1 MAPVDLKGLYAYL
14 LWSREALEGV
24 YEEALERP
32 LVRKRLRSVKALL
45 LHTAVVDA
53 WLHED
58 ILRAPMVLAGF
69 PEVEA
74 VLEREGEGLPL
85 RALRA
90 YQEAVGRAT
99 WAFLQG
105 PVDENQV
112 VALHDAPEERYSL
125 GDLLWHAFLHEAR
138 HGAQVALL
146 LCVLGQEPPA
156 LDLYFFLKAKGGQGE
171 VL

>member
-1 MAPVDLKGLYAYL
+1 MAPVDLKRFYAYL
-14 LWSREALEGV
+14 LWSREALWRALEGV
-24 YEEALERP
+24 SEEALERP

-45 LHTAVVDA
+45 LHTAVVEDA

-58 ILRAPMVLAGF
+58 ILRAPMVLASF

-74 VLEREGEGLPL
+74 VLEREGEGLP
-85 RALRA
+85 RQALRA

-112 VALHDAPEERYSL
+112 VALHDAPEERYPL
-125 GDLLWHAFLHEAR
+125 GDLLWHAFLHEVR
-138 HGAQVALL
+138 HLAQVVLL
-146 LCVLGQEPPA
+146 LRLLGVEPPA
-156 LDLYFFLKAKGGQGE
+156 LDLYFFLKAKGG
-171 VL
+171 

>member
-14 LWSREALEGV
+14 LWSREALWRALEGV
-24 YEEALERP
+24 SEEALERP

-85 RALRA
+85 TSLRA

-105 PVDENQV
+105 PVDENRV

-125 GDLLWHAFLHEAR
+125 GDLLWHAFWHEAR
-138 HGAQVALL
+138 HGAQVALP

-156 LDLYFFLKAKGGQGE
+156 LDLFFPEGE
-171 VL
+171 RRPR

>member
-1 MAPVDLKGLYAYL
+1 MAPVDLKGFYAYL
-14 LWSREALEGV
+14 LWSREALWRALEGV
-24 YEEALERP
+24 SEEALERP
-32 LVRKRLRSVKALL
+32 LVPRKRLKSVKALL
-45 LHTAVVDA
+45 LHTAVVEDA

-112 VALHDAPEERYSL
+112 VALHDAPEERYSWGTSSGTPSCTRCGTWL
-125 GDLLWHAFLHEAR
+125 RWFFCCAFWGWSLPLWTSTFS
-138 HGAQVALL
+138 
-146 LCVLGQEPPA
+146 
-156 LDLYFFLKAKGGQGE
+156 
-171 VL
+171 